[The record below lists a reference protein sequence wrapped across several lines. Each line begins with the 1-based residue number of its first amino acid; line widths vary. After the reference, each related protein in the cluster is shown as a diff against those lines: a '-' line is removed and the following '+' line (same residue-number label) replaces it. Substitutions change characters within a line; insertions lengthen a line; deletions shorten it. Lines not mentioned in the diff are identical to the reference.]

1 MYIFH
6 QFFWSG
12 DTFYLHWFEL
22 KPTSRSPPAGFHCAS
37 RHIVIWCLFAC
48 LCVMQLQKFWF
59 DLPKS
64 SHKLKWLRINTDDE
78 QLCMTASVIE
88 KCFVQ
93 HFKDLCFVSDSSDL
107 YVKEMPLI
115 LKNRCSSPIAQL
127 VVNTCGPPIRCN
139 LIFWWCCPLCGS
151 IPALSGGNS
160 TEADSEKLR
169 NYSVS
174 TRENREIIFAFLLV
188 EAAIITVWVRPQKR
202 QNPFVVAESC

>member
-1 MYIFH
+1 MTPNKHRRWTAMHDSERHWKMFC
-6 QFFWSG
+6 S
-12 DTFYLHWFEL
+12 TFQRPL
-22 KPTSRSPPAGFHCAS
+22 
-37 RHIVIWCLFAC
+37 
-48 LCVMQLQKFWF
+48 
-59 DLPKS
+59 
-64 SHKLKWLRINTDDE
+64 
-78 QLCMTASVIE
+78 
-88 KCFVQ
+88 
-93 HFKDLCFVSDSSDL
+93 LCFCDSSDL

-139 LIFWWCCPLCGS
+139 LIFWWCCLLCGS

-160 TEADSEKLR
+160 TEADFEKLW

-174 TRENREIIFAFLLV
+174 TGENREIIFAFLLV